1 MDRGMVSEE
10 NLEFLR
16 ARNAHYLV
24 GTPKVQLRHF
34 AQSLLEEKKWARERA
49 ALVTLGP
56 RPAQYAAATG
66 NGLKS
71 IHRAHHLDQA
81 SFSPRQR

>member
-1 MDRGMVSEE
+1 MCLCRAQRIWVMDRGMVSEE

-34 AQSLLEEKKWARERA
+34 AQSLLEEKI
-49 ALVTLGP
+49 GP
-56 RPAQYAAATG
+56 GCVPRW
-66 NGLKS
+66 LRS
-71 IHRAHHLDQA
+71 AHVLRSTQ
-81 SFSPRQR
+81 PPQEMV